1 MPEAERQTSID
12 ALRGLAVLLMVMVHA
27 AATWSPANA
36 SELTVL
42 ATVVSG
48 FGGLAAPLFVTLF
61 GWGLRQRSRTWSER
75 WRQATFLFL
84 CQVGVNLSASH
95 LFQPFTPGVLSL
107 MGLMI
112 LSEPLWAAP
121 WRTNRTPFNV
131 FLIVAATMLVF
142 LWFAE
147 PLQGPSNWDARVET
161 ATAFDVVSHLLL
173 TGTYPLLPWVLFGAF
188 GGTIALHPGRRPL
201 VFTFAVGMGIS
212 AVVLFLALSTNT
224 PWALPTGEAALT
236 FFPAN
241 GPFLIAAL
249 TGVSLLWL
257 LVDGRTWMNGL
268 AGAGRCS
275 LTLYVAHFLPLFWLH
290 TLDEQGSWT
299 LNLSMAVTVVYT
311 ATWMVVGTFWWK
323 RRPHWTLEAAWRRW
337 SRRSNS
343 PLHEQVVRVEG
354 VER

>member
-27 AATWSPANA
+27 AATWTPANA

-61 GWGLRQRSRTWSER
+61 GWGLLQRSRTWSER
-75 WRQATFLFL
+75 WRQAAFLFL
-84 CQVGVNLSASH
+84 CQVGVNLSAPH

-121 WRTNRTPFNV
+121 WRKGRTPFNV
-131 FLIVAATMLVF
+131 FLIVAASMFVF

-147 PLQGPSNWDARVET
+147 PLQGPSTWDARVAT

-173 TGTYPLLPWVLFGAF
+173 TGTYPLVPWVLFGAF
-188 GGTIALHPGRRPL
+188 GATIALQPGPRPL

-212 AVVLFLALSTNT
+212 VGVLFLALSTNT

-241 GPFLIAAL
+241 GPFLVAAL

-257 LVDGRTWMNGL
+257 LVDGRTWLNGL

-275 LTLYVAHFLPLFWLH
+275 LTLYVAHFVPLFWFH
-290 TLDEQGSWT
+290 SLDEQGSWG
-299 LNLSMAVTVVYT
+299 LNLSMSVTIAYT
-311 ATWMVVGTFWWK
+311 MTWMLVGTFWWK
-323 RRPHWTLEAAWRRW
+323 NWPQWTLEAAWRGW
-337 SRRSNS
+337 SRPPHSSLRD
-343 PLHEQVVRVEG
+343 QVVGLESVEH
-354 VER
+354 